1 MDKYSNM
8 YKKYTCKCC
17 GEKNLD
23 WSDMSFDIN
32 DDVIASKAWLAPYV
46 GGCTICKVCYGKLE
60 IKYNSE
66 TLIDD
71 EKNKCKQKCAKAIDD
86 LLNEIQYL
94 NCEIDKSNIYGLKS
108 MIYVKID
115 ESIRVCR
122 DIDTEYDDEE

>member
-8 YKKYTCKCC
+8 YKKYKCKCC
-17 GEKNLD
+17 GNNELD

-32 DDVIASKAWLAPYV
+32 EEVLSSKPWLTPYA

-60 IKYNSE
+60 IKYNSV

-71 EKNKCKQKCAKAIDD
+71 EKSRCKQRCAKAIDD

-94 NCEIDKSNIYGLKS
+94 NCEIDKSSIYGLKS
-108 MIYVKID
+108 IIYARIDDSIKIFSDDKID
-115 ESIRVCR
+115 EEKV
-122 DIDTEYDDEE
+122 